1 MENPGSSAR
10 RRFTRC
16 PLSLARIYG
25 ETSVNRP
32 RRPAVAHAAA
42 GAARPRATSA
52 RGKERGG
59 RKAWPATKVSRVL
72 RSGALVEPP
81 PPGRRAR
88 PRDGAGRPQGSQM
101 CPQSPQCPHGHQQP
115 PANPPPGPLHR
126 RAVPL
131 PGPAAREAVS
141 IEGRPLLGG
150 PPHLEP
156 GAGGPGSSP
165 IQGCPRKTPRS
176 CTVTSGG
183 HPCAHGCFFHS
194 MLVFRFVFKPVRA
207 HWLVPQRTIP

>member
-72 RSGALVEPP
+72 RSGALVELPRQGAVP
-81 PPGRRAR
+81 GPGTEQEGLRAARCVPRAHSAHTGTSSLLPTLRPVLFTAGRFLCQGLLPGRLLA
-88 PRDGAGRPQGSQM
+88 SQ
-101 CPQSPQCPHGHQQP
+101 
-115 PANPPPGPLHR
+115 R
-126 RAVPL
+126 
-131 PGPAAREAVS
+131 
-141 IEGRPLLGG
+141 RPLLGG
-150 PPHLEP
+150 PPPHEP

-194 MLVFRFVFKPVRA
+194 MLIFRFVFKPVRA